1 MRKQIIEVFNAMNC
15 TEFKSLEEIKRN
27 YPEVEILDSWLMEE
41 GIYGYANKIM
51 EVLKLIRF
59 GEKTER
65 ERKITETSAIM
76 MQFYYDMVDEGIVYP
91 LSSDEVN
98 SVVLAQEISDMAI
111 DFENGKYEES
121 DWLEEVETYVRDR
134 FIWSEYAIK
143 EEE

>member
-27 YPEVEILDSWLMEE
+27 YPEVEIFDSWLMEE